1 LSEPADGHAAE
12 GSAGT
17 GERAQGSA
25 GSRERAVRETS
36 ARAETAY
43 TICVI
48 NFNGMK
54 VIGPTLEALLRIP
67 DPGLHIMVLD
77 NGSTDGSR
85 EWVAEKYPQL
95 DLHHTASDGNL
106 PRVRNYALQNAPTR
120 YMMLCDNDLILA
132 PDCPAR
138 LLETM
143 TAGHDVL
150 AVTPRMLYTETPEI
164 IHNDVGRVHYLAVSG
179 RSERGMSVQQVP
191 PDSTPQETVPGGIA
205 MIDRELA
212 GRIGLFDDVYPF
224 GWGCDAEFY
233 TRGTIAGMKSL
244 HRADAL
250 SYHPVPA
257 HGFGRAA
264 GQIHN
269 RYRFILTQY
278 AGRTLLLL
286 APVLLP
292 FELALTG
299 LFVLKG
305 LTGVQLRAI
314 GKIWRGRKEVRA
326 TRRAIQGLR
335 RASDTAYLDASGFS
349 GGGPLAS
356 GPVRAVA
363 GVANAILRGYWALV
377 RPLL

>member
-1 LSEPADGHAAE
+1 MEP
-12 GSAGT
+12 
-17 GERAQGSA
+17 
-25 GSRERAVRETS
+25 
-36 ARAETAY
+36 Y
-43 TICVI
+43 TVCVL
-48 NFNGMK
+48 NFNGRHK
-54 VIGPTLEALLRIP
+54 IGATLDALLAIP
-67 DPGLHIMVLD
+67 DEGLHIMVLD

-85 EWVAEKYPQL
+85 EWIAEHYPQL
-95 DLHHTASDGNL
+95 ELHHTAEDGNL
-106 PRVRNYALQNAPTR
+106 PRVRNYALEHAPTR

-132 PDCPAR
+132 PDCPAK

-143 TAGHDVL
+143 LAGQNVL
-150 AVTPRMLYTETPEI
+150 AVTPRMLYVEEPDV

-179 RSERGMSVQQVP
+179 RSERGRTVQEVP
-191 PDSTPQETVPGGIA
+191 PSATPQPTVPGGIA

-212 GRIGLFDDVYPF
+212 RRIGLFDDVYPF

-233 TRGTIAGMKSL
+233 IRGTIAGLHSL
-244 HRADAL
+244 HRSDAL

-257 HGFGRAA
+257 HGFGRAE

-269 RYRFILTQY
+269 RYRFILTAY

-286 APVLLP
+286 APMLLL

-305 LTGVQLRAI
+305 LTGVQLRSIA
-314 GKIWRGRKEVRA
+314 KIWRGRKEVRA
-326 TRRAIQGLR
+326 RRRQIQGLR

-356 GPVRAVA
+356 APVRVIAA
-363 GVANAILRGYWALV
+363 IANALLRGYWALV

>member
-1 LSEPADGHAAE
+1 VSESGIGSAAE
-12 GSAGT
+12 GSAADDG
-17 GERAQGSA
+17 RASPG
-25 GSRERAVRETS
+25 GAVPE
-36 ARAETAY
+36 Y
-43 TICVI
+43 TVCVI

-85 EWVAEKYPQL
+85 EWVAENYPQL

-106 PRVRNYALQNAPTR
+106 PRVRNYALQHAPTR

-132 PDCPAR
+132 PDCPAK

-143 TAGHDVL
+143 VAGDDVL
-150 AVTPRMLYTETPEI
+150 AVTPRMLYNETPDI

-179 RSERGMSVQQVP
+179 RSERGMTVRQAPAS
-191 PDSTPQETVPGGIA
+191 STPRQTVPGGIA
-205 MIDRELA
+205 MIDRQLA
-212 GRIGLFDDVYPF
+212 ERIGLFDDVYPF

-233 TRGTIAGMKSL
+233 TRGTIAGLQSL
-244 HRADAL
+244 HRSDAL
-250 SYHPVPA
+250 SFHPVPA
-257 HGFGRAA
+257 HGFGRAE

-299 LFVLKG
+299 LFLLKG
-305 LTGVQLRAI
+305 LTGVQLRSIA
-314 GKIWRGRKEVRA
+314 KIWRGRKEVRA
-326 TRRAIQGLR
+326 TRRTIQGAR

-363 GVANAILRGYWALV
+363 GLANAILRGYWALV